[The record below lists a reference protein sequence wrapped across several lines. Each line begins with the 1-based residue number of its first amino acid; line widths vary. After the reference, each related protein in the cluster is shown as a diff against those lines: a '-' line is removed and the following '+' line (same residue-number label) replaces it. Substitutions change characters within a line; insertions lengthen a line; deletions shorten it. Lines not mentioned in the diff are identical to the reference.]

1 MILKNKILLITWLPW
16 SWKSFFAMF
25 LASFYER
32 IYSNLKIYENWK
44 KRNIDILTM
53 DDIEALD
60 YHETKWLALLEEMG
74 LNANA
79 RRWMSNQNLDFI
91 RLGVLSRKKNV
102 DIIIISQ
109 LERIVDVVLREL
121 CSASFEMSSYFSK
134 KDYLLFNIEVKNR
147 SWQLVK
153 MINADLI
160 KFTNRYYWTYD
171 TLETSEIRKN
181 NNENTFNEIEYKEKF
196 NKFIENLW
204 NSPAVA
210 I

>member
-1 MILKNKILLITWLPW
+1 MILKNKIILITWLPW

-32 IYSNLKIYENWK
+32 IFSNLKIYENWK

-53 DDIEALD
+53 EDIEALD
-60 YHETKWLALLEEMG
+60 YSETKWLALLEEMW

-91 RLGVLSRKKNV
+91 RLWVLSRKKNV

-134 KDYLLFNIEVKNR
+134 KDYLLFNIEVKNK

-160 KFTNRYYWTYD
+160 KFTNKYFWTYN
-171 TLETSEIRKN
+171 TLETSEIKKRN
-181 NNENTFNEIEYKEKF
+181 TENVLTEIEYK
-196 NKFIENLW
+196 NKLDNFMNKL
-204 NSPAVA
+204 
-210 I
+210 